1 MIVFKAILK
10 IYKNFFFSFKVFLYS
25 IFEQDTK
32 YPKHLLQ
39 FEKKLS
45 NYFKTEYSLTFS
57 NGTTA
62 AYSLFNAVGIKKD
75 SKVLIQ
81 KISFPT
87 IITILLNLN
96 CKLTFLDINQ
106 NLQIELPNDEIIKN
120 SDYIIITH
128 LYGFTQDLSILEKI
142 KSINPKIKIIED
154 LSHAQGALIGD
165 KFAGTFGQAS
175 FSSMQGNKAIS
186 AGEGGFV
193 ITNSKLIY
201 QKMIQLHHT
210 NRTINERNKSNGLL
224 GKGRMH
230 PLGIPKAEYTLH
242 KLEIRNNL
250 ILKKFLIFKNY
261 FKNSENI
268 IFPEFNET
276 NIPGGF
282 HYGLPFFI
290 KDNELLLEKISK
302 KFKIVKYNWPAL
314 DRMKEYQSYENFN
327 KIIYDEIKDVNYYD
341 YCNFRKSLYFLD
353 LKSIISTSDF
363 KIKKILSNDF

>member
-1 MIVFKAILK
+1 MMILSKAVLR
-10 IYKNFFFSFKVFLYS
+10 IYKNFFFSFKVFFYS

-32 YPKHLLQ
+32 YPKHLLK

-45 NYFKTEYSLTFS
+45 NYFKSEYSLTFS

-81 KISFPT
+81 KISFPS

-96 CKLTFLDINQ
+96 CKLNFLDVDQ
-106 NLQIELPNDEIIKN
+106 NLQIELPNDEIIKS
-120 SDYIIITH
+120 SDYFIITH

-142 KSINPKIKIIED
+142 MSINPKIKIIED
-154 LSHAQGALIGD
+154 LSHAQGAVIGN
-165 KFAGTFGQAS
+165 KFAGTFGLAS
-175 FSSMQGNKAIS
+175 FSSMQGDKAIS

-193 ITNSKLIY
+193 LTDSKLIY

-210 NRTINERNKSNGLL
+210 NRTINENNKSNGLL

-230 PLGIPKAEYTLH
+230 PLGVPKAEYTLN
-242 KLEIRNNL
+242 KLKVRNNL
-250 ILKKFLIFKNY
+250 ILKKFLLFQNH

-268 IFPEFNET
+268 VLPKFNET
-276 NIPGGF
+276 NIPSGF

-290 KDNELLLEKISK
+290 KDTELLKKISK

-314 DRMKEYQSYENFN
+314 DKMKEYESYENFH
-327 KIIYDEIKDVNYYD
+327 KIIHDEIKNINYYD
-341 YCNFRKSLYFLD
+341 YCNLRKSLYFLD
-353 LKSIISTSDF
+353 LKSVISTSDL